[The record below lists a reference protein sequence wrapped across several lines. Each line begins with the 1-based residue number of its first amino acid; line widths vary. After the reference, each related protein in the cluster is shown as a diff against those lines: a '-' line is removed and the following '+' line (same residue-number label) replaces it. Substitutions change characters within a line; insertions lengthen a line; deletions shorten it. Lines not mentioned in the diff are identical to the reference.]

1 MAEIQLFSRASKPPP
16 EEFTA
21 TVTLRTLHFAD
32 LGPVLD
38 AIEAVVRVA
47 PNVTGAVDAKQYSR
61 TFYGWDKAPEEWNR

>member
-1 MAEIQLFSRASKPPP
+1 MAEIQLFGRSERPP

-32 LGPVLD
+32 LGPVLN

-47 PNVTGAVDAKQYSR
+47 PHVTGQVEAEQYSR
-61 TFYGWDKAPEEWNR
+61 TFYGWDKTPEEWSR